1 MIEVTVV
8 VHDGGRV
15 DIDGD
20 ELKLTVWNHDP
31 DRLLSAVDYWGRAV
45 CGSRGYHVLS
55 LPGLFGYVFN
65 MARLDKRT
73 ECWPGPPKS
82 APLATVQ
89 YEQRKLSSPEAE
101 VADAVAPMRPLT
113 DPGRRRRT

>member
-1 MIEVTVV
+1 MIEVAVV

-20 ELKLTVWNHDP
+20 DLKLTVWNHDP

-45 CGSRGYHVLS
+45 WKPRYHVRS
-55 LPGLFGYVFN
+55 LPGLFGCVFN

-82 APLATVQ
+82 APLATAQ
-89 YEQRKLSSPEAE
+89 WPCMNSASCPTPKPRSQTL
-101 VADAVAPMRPLT
+101 
-113 DPGRRRRT
+113 

>member
-31 DRLLSAVDYWGRAV
+31 DRLLSAVDYYWGRAV
-45 CGSRGYHVLS
+45 WKPRISRS
-55 LPGLFGYVFN
+55 ES
-65 MARLDKRT
+65 ARALR
-73 ECWPGPPKS
+73 
-82 APLATVQ
+82 L
-89 YEQRKLSSPEAE
+89 RL
-101 VADAVAPMRPLT
+101 
-113 DPGRRRRT
+113 

>member
-45 CGSRGYHVLS
+45 WKPRISRS
-55 LPGLFGYVFN
+55 ES
-65 MARLDKRT
+65 ARALR
-73 ECWPGPPKS
+73 
-82 APLATVQ
+82 L
-89 YEQRKLSSPEAE
+89 RL
-101 VADAVAPMRPLT
+101 
-113 DPGRRRRT
+113 